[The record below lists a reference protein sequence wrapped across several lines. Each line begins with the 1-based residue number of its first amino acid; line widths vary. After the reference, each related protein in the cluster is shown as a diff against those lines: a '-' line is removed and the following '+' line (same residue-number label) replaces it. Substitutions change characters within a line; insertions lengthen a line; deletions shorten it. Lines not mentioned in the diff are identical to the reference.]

1 MLCKKCGTQI
11 TENTEFCK
19 ECGTATGAADSPAS
33 GDTTGLVGWSTRYKD
48 PEIIAV
54 IKKKNKAVISYAWAL
69 VLVFPIG
76 FLIAGLFIK
85 TMPLAGGLIIGIV
98 LGLLMVVINLVYIKT
113 RRNQIWEGVIT
124 EKYQKEKREDDD
136 SDNDDD
142 TDYVLVVE
150 KTNGQKHHMIYH
162 NKQEMYDYFKIGDRV
177 RYYVGLSTYEKYD
190 KSKDRIIYCNVCSA
204 ENPISNDRC
213 KRCNNLLF
221 K

>member
-1 MLCKKCGTQI
+1 MLCKKCGAQI
-11 TENTEFCK
+11 TENTEFCQ
-19 ECGTATGAADSPAS
+19 ECGTATGAAGSPAS

-48 PEIIAV
+48 PEIIAA
-54 IKKKNKAVISYAWAL
+54 IKKKNIAVISYAWAL